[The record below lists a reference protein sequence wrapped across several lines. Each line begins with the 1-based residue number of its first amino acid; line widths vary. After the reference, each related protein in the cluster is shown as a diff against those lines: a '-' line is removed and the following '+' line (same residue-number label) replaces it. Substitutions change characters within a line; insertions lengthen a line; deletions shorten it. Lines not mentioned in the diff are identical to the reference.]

1 MNDPNQEI
9 NIDIPCG
16 DPTFDPSNMCIAD
29 DMEFFRT
36 FASGNSG
43 SDINN
48 PRIQKND
55 ITAFI
60 DGSMVY
66 GSDDARAVLLRTL
79 SGGKLKT
86 SESKFGDTLLP
97 KNTMNLPN
105 APDTSTNFP
114 VAGDV
119 RASETLGLL
128 AMHTIF
134 VRAHNEI
141 ADMIID
147 SVRDNIDNN
156 GDTEAEIDE
165 KVYQYTRVILTAV
178 IQKVTYTDWLPVIFG
193 QVAYDKFI
201 GEYQGYDESI
211 NPGICAIFS
220 SSAFRLGHTML
231 PWSLPI
237 RDEDCRDTGF
247 GGGDLELQDAF
258 FTPNILDN
266 TPDFFD
272 GFIKGFSCTLC
283 NEGDTR
289 VTEGVRN
296 FLFQSHQ
303 DEDGEPIFGIL
314 DLVSLNLQ
322 RGRDHGLPD
331 YNTVRR
337 ELGLDAIEKFDD
349 LSSDEL
355 LNIEFKMVYKDNVN
369 DIDLY
374 MGGLAEDHME
384 DSTFGELISKIVL
397 EQFKRLRD
405 GDRYYYQRYIKDG
418 DLKDWIESITLKDI
432 FEAVTN
438 LEFDIEEESGSES
451 SDGRRRMQT
460 NDGAIMFQNSEAVS
474 IFDEVS
480 SSSSDSGD

>member
-1 MNDPNQEI
+1 
-9 NIDIPCG
+9 
-16 DPTFDPSNMCIAD
+16 
-29 DMEFFRT
+29 
-36 FASGNSG
+36 
-43 SDINN
+43 
-48 PRIQKND
+48 
-55 ITAFI
+55 
-60 DGSMVY
+60 
-66 GSDDARAVLLRTL
+66 
-79 SGGKLKT
+79 
-86 SESKFGDTLLP
+86 
-97 KNTMNLPN
+97 
-105 APDTSTNFP
+105 
-114 VAGDV
+114 
-119 RASETLGLL
+119 
-128 AMHTIF
+128 
-134 VRAHNEI
+134 
-141 ADMIID
+141 
-147 SVRDNIDNN
+147 
-156 GDTEAEIDE
+156 
-165 KVYQYTRVILTAV
+165 LTAV
-178 IQKVTYTDWLPVIFG
+178 IQKITYNDWLPVIFG

-237 RDEDCRDTGF
+237 RDQNCGNTGF

-266 TPDFFD
+266 TPDFFE
-272 GFIKGFSCTLC
+272 GFINGFSCTLC

-296 FLFQSHQ
+296 FLFQSHV

-331 YNTVRR
+331 YNTVRK
-337 ELGLDAIEKFDD
+337 ELGLDEIEKFDD
-349 LSSDEL
+349 LSSDQL
-355 LNIEFKMVYKDNVN
+355 LNNEFKMVYKDNVN

-432 FEAVTN
+432 FETVTN
-438 LEFDIEEESGSES
+438 VEFDIEEESGSES
-451 SDGRRRMQT
+451 SDGRRRRMQT